1 MADAM
6 KKHPEV
12 DVLINFASL
21 RSAYD
26 STIETMN
33 YAQVVTA
40 LRINGVVGRAPEW
53 CSCLPPPGTKGLDS
67 GLAVFW
73 VRVVEKLDLQA
84 GG

>member
-12 DVLINFASL
+12 DVLISFASL

-33 YAQVVTA
+33 YAQVGPGA
-40 LRINGVVGRAPEW
+40 LGGGGAGRAPEW
-53 CSCLPPPGTKGLDS
+53 TKGL
-67 GLAVFW
+67 GLGTG
-73 VRVVEKLDLQA
+73 Q
-84 GG
+84 